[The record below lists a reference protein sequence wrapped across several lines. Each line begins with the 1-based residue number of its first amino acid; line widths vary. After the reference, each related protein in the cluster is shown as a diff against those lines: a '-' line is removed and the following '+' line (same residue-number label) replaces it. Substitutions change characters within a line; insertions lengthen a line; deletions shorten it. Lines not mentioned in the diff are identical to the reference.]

1 MRRLAAFLIL
11 FVFWLILSGHMD
23 PLHLGL
29 GFICALLV
37 TLWSS
42 DFLFRNKT
50 SINPLLMVS
59 RVIAFIPWLVY
70 QIVLANLHVAYL
82 VLFPK
87 NIQPK
92 MIHFKTYLTDDL
104 ALVTLANSITLT
116 PGTITVDIEDGEFCV
131 HVLSDRFAQ
140 DLLSGKME
148 RRVAHIFSETTH
160 LPSTVK
166 HGDDGNHY

>member
-29 GFICALLV
+29 GLICSLFV
-37 TLWSS
+37 TLYSS
-42 DFLFRNKT
+42 DFFFRNDT
-50 SINPLLMVS
+50 SSNSALMVW
-59 RVIAFIPWLVY
+59 RATGFIPWLVY

-82 VLFPK
+82 VVFPK
-87 NIQPK
+87 KIQPK
-92 MIHFKTYLTDDL
+92 MVRFKTHLTDEL
-104 ALVTLANSITLT
+104 SLVTLANSITLT

-131 HVLSDRFAQ
+131 HVLADKFAR
-140 DLLSGKME
+140 DLLSGDME
-148 RRVAHIFSETTH
+148 RRVAHIFFETDR

-166 HGDDGNHY
+166 HINDRNH